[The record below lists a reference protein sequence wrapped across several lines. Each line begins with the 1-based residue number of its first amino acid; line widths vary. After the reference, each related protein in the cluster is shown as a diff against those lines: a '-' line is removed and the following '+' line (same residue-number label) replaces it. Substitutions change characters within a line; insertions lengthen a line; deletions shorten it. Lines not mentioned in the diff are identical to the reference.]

1 MHLTQAQRYEIAALL
16 KTNTSQKKIAEVIGV
31 HPSTICREIKR
42 NLTSAGNYSP
52 TQAHMF
58 AKERQDWKNKARAK
72 LTNAMKADIVQCI
85 VERKWSPE
93 QIAGRRKLEGKPM
106 VGKTSIYKFL
116 HQDKKAGGKLY
127 KHTRHG
133 LAYRKP
139 YIPLSNAL
147 LGYILSKKTMQL
159 KSHLPTKT

>member
-1 MHLTQAQRYEIAALL
+1 MHLTQAQRYEIVALL
-16 KTNTSQKKIAEVIGV
+16 KTNTPQKKIAEVIGV

-85 VERKWSPE
+85 VVLFLKKVHSW
-93 QIAGRRKLEGKPM
+93 EGVTEM
-106 VGKTSIYKFL
+106 V
-116 HQDKKAGGKLY
+116 
-127 KHTRHG
+127 HG
-133 LAYRKP
+133 LF
-139 YIPLSNAL
+139 L
-147 LGYILSKKTMQL
+147 LFL
-159 KSHLPTKT
+159 